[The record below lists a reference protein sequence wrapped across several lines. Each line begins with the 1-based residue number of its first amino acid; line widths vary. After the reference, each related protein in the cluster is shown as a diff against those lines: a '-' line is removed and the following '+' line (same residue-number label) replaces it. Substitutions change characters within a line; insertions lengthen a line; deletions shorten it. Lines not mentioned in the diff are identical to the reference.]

1 MKNEPSI
8 RRRRT
13 PAERAQILDQYHQSG
28 LTQKVFAAQTGIS
41 CSALNA
47 WLRRALTQA
56 DSHPPQFVPVP
67 NLLAAG
73 RGSPAYR
80 LQWPDG
86 FILEMAAGFAAQE
99 LAALL
104 KVVQRL

>member
-1 MKNEPSI
+1 MENESSI

-13 PAERAQILDQYHQSG
+13 PAERAQILEQYHQSG
-28 LTQKVFAAQTGIS
+28 LTQKVFAAQAGIS
-41 CSALNA
+41 YSALNS
-47 WLRRALTQA
+47 WLRRALTHSA
-56 DSHPPQFVPVP
+56 GNPPQFVPVP

>member
-1 MKNEPSI
+1 
-8 RRRRT
+8 
-13 PAERAQILDQYHQSG
+13 
-28 LTQKVFAAQTGIS
+28 
-41 CSALNA
+41 
-47 WLRRALTQA
+47 
-56 DSHPPQFVPVP
+56 
-67 NLLAAG
+67 
-73 RGSPAYR
+73 

>member
-1 MKNEPSI
+1 MENESSI

-13 PAERAQILDQYHQSG
+13 PAERAQILDHYHQSG
-28 LTQKVFAAQTGIS
+28 LTQKGFAAQAGIS

-47 WLRRALTQA
+47 WLRRARTPA

-67 NLLAAG
+67 NLLSAG
-73 RGSPAYR
+73 RGGVAYR

-86 FILEMAAGFAAQE
+86 FTLEVVAGFAAAE
-99 LAALL
+99 LSALL
-104 KVVQRL
+104 QALQRL